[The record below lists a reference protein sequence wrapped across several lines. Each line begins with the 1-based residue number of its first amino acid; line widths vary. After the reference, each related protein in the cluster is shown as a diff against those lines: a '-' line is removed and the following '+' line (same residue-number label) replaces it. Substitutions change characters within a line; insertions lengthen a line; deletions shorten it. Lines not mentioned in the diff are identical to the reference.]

1 VKWRAL
7 VATGLVVL
15 ALAPP
20 TEAADLQ
27 VRDAWARA
35 TPPGAGVA
43 AVYLTIVGGDV
54 ADRLVAAQTDRAA
67 MTQVHTV
74 TESDGMARM
83 REASRVDVP
92 PNASVVFAPNGLHL
106 MLMQLATP
114 LVAGQRFG
122 VTLTFERSG
131 PRNVDVE
138 VLAPGQAP
146 PSARR

>member
-1 VKWRAL
+1 VTWRAL
-7 VATGLVVL
+7 VAVGLAVL
-15 ALAPP
+15 ALAATAEP
-20 TEAADLQ
+20 ADLQ

-54 ADRLVAAQTDRAA
+54 ADRLVAANTERAA

-74 TESDGMARM
+74 TESDGMTRM
-83 REASRVDVP
+83 REARRVDVP
-92 PNASVVFAPNGLHL
+92 PNAIVVFAPNGLHL
-106 MLMQLATP
+106 MLMQLAAP
-114 LVAGQRFG
+114 LVAGERFG
-122 VTLTFERSG
+122 VTLTFERAG
-131 PRNVDVE
+131 PRKVDVD

>member
-1 VKWRAL
+1 MKWRAV
-7 VATGLVVL
+7 VATGLIVL
-15 ALAPP
+15 ALAAPAG
-20 TEAADLQ
+20 AADLQ

-74 TESDGMARM
+74 TESEGMTRM
-83 REASRVDVP
+83 REANRVDVP
-92 PNASVVFAPNGLHL
+92 SRTSVVFAPNGLHL
-106 MLMQLATP
+106 MLMQLAAP

-131 PRNVDVE
+131 TRNIAVD